1 MPQQIDQFILDPS
14 DHLTR
19 FDKMIEESNGE
30 SMVQIGIQGIFY
42 LYMVNEATR
51 ANGPGA
57 ETAVTFS
64 DIRFS
69 ILVSLLALANGKFKV
84 VEPVIS
90 LHRKCRQPLY
100 VVILK

>member
-1 MPQQIDQFILDPS
+1 MPQQIDKFILNPS

-51 ANGPGA
+51 ANNGPGA

-90 LHRKCRQPLY
+90 LPRKCQQPL
-100 VVILK
+100 

>member
-1 MPQQIDQFILDPS
+1 MQQQVDQFTLNLS

-51 ANGPGA
+51 ANNGPGA

-84 VEPVIS
+84 VVTVSS
-90 LHRKCRQPLY
+90 LHRKCQQPL
-100 VVILK
+100 

>member
-1 MPQQIDQFILDPS
+1 MSQQVDKFTLNPS

-42 LYMVNEATR
+42 LYMVNETTR
-51 ANGPGA
+51 ANNGA

-84 VEPVIS
+84 FEPVIS
-90 LHRKCRQPLY
+90 LPRKC
-100 VVILK
+100 

>member
-1 MPQQIDQFILDPS
+1 MSQQIDKFILNPS

-51 ANGPGA
+51 ANRPGA

-84 VEPVIS
+84 VVTVSS
-90 LHRKCRQPLY
+90 LHRKCQQPL
-100 VVILK
+100 

>member
-1 MPQQIDQFILDPS
+1 MSQQIDEFILNPS

-51 ANGPGA
+51 ANNGA

-84 VEPVIS
+84 VVPVIS
-90 LHRKCRQPLY
+90 LKRKCQQPL
-100 VVILK
+100 

>member
-1 MPQQIDQFILDPS
+1 MPQQIDQFILNPS

-84 VEPVIS
+84 VVTVSS
-90 LHRKCRQPLY
+90 LHRKCQQPL
-100 VVILK
+100 